1 MMKAAST
8 PTKFSHASS
17 NSTQLYY
24 VELQNYGKTFN
35 YLDKELF

>member
-17 NSTQLYY
+17 NTTELYY
-24 VELQNYGKTFN
+24 VELQKYGETSN
-35 YLDKELF
+35 YLDN